1 MSASLVRPENA
12 SRKCHASIFQH
23 GSHFL
28 RVVFVD
34 SLMSLEDLP
43 SLIFPP
49 SPSLVDVAS
58 GYCEDLCHKRWRVRA
73 DTSVWIR
80 LPPPCFS
87 HKSDQSLKV
96 ESVCT
101 LQQVLLTFLVKP
113 FIKLSIV
120 LLLCPQML
128 CFILMPIRSVRL
140 TAKGR

>member
-1 MSASLVRPENA
+1 MRASLVRPENA

-49 SPSLVDVAS
+49 GPSLVDVAS
-58 GYCEDLCHKRWRVRA
+58 GYCEGLCHKRWWVRA
-73 DTSVWIR
+73 DTSVCIR
-80 LPPPCFS
+80 LPPRFS

-96 ESVCT
+96 ESVRT

-120 LLLCPQML
+120 LLLCPQTL